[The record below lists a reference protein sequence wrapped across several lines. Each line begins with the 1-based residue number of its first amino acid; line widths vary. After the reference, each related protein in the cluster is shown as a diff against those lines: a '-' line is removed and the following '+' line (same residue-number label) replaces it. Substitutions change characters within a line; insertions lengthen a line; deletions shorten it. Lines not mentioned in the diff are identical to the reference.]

1 MAAAIEVAGV
11 SKTFRIPHEQRTFIK
26 EYFLHPF
33 RRTTYERNDALTDVT
48 FSVESGEFFGVIGP
62 NGSGKS
68 TLLRILAGIY
78 VPDSGRVRVN
88 GLLSPFI
95 ELGVGFNV
103 ELTARDNI
111 RMNGTLAGLTKRQL
125 DERFDDILAFSEL
138 ERFVDQKLKNY
149 SSGMLVRLAYSIA
162 IQIPFDVLLL
172 DEVLAVGDEA
182 FQEKCFATFD
192 RFKEEGKTVV
202 FVSHALEL
210 MERFCDRCL
219 LVAGRH
225 GPSTRLAPRGSRSL
239 PRARTRRLISGFS
252 NSETDCRR
260 KRLSRRIEIIV
271 GTCAR
276 QRSPSHVRTKPFV
289 FEKLAHGAC

>member
-11 SKTFRIPHEQRTFIK
+11 SKTFRIPHEQRTFFK

-33 RRTTYERNDALTDVT
+33 RRTTYERNDALKEVT
-48 FSVESGEFFGVIGP
+48 FSIEAGEFFGVIGP

-78 VPDSGRVRVN
+78 VPDSGLVRVS

-103 ELTARDNI
+103 ELSARDNI
-111 RMNGTLAGLTKRQL
+111 RMNGTLAGLSKREL
-125 DERFDDILAFSEL
+125 EERFDGILAFSEL

-162 IQIPFDVLLL
+162 IQIPFDILLL

-192 RFKEEGKTVV
+192 RFKEEGKTIV

-219 LVAGRH
+219 LLQSGTVQALGSPNDVADLYR
-225 GPSTRLAPRGSRSL
+225 
-239 PRARTRRLISGFS
+239 
-252 NSETDCRR
+252 E
-260 KRLSRRIEIIV
+260 RILV
-271 GTCAR
+271 G
-276 QRSPSHVRTKPFV
+276 
-289 FEKLAHGAC
+289 